1 MVWRFLSPDRIDC
14 SMGYLIPSSH
24 EMPSSLSAIKG
35 LKSVSSSPSSS
46 ASSPFPGSSASSS
59 LPGFARGPA
68 GSTPAAAAAAA
79 GSRAARPLAPTGL
92 PAHWPQAVALSGTL
106 LKRHSYGA
114 GRGNM

>member
-1 MVWRFLSPDRIDC
+1 ML
-14 SMGYLIPSSH
+14 
-24 EMPSSLSAIKG
+24 SSLSAIKG
-35 LKSVSSSPSSS
+35 LKSVSSFPSSS

-79 GSRAARPLAPTGL
+79 GKQGRQTPGPNRL
-92 PAHWPQAVALSGTL
+92 PAHWPQAVALSCTL

>member
-35 LKSVSSSPSSS
+35 LKSVSSFPSSS

-79 GSRAARPLAPTGL
+79 GKQGRQAPGPDRVAATV
-92 PAHWPQAVALSGTL
+92 PAAVTCDIIL
-106 LKRHSYGA
+106 
-114 GRGNM
+114 